1 MGKENWLKFVMQQKE
16 KLERVLNAD
25 NDKIF

>member
-16 KLERVLNAD
+16 KLERVLNLD
-25 NDKIF
+25 NDKNF